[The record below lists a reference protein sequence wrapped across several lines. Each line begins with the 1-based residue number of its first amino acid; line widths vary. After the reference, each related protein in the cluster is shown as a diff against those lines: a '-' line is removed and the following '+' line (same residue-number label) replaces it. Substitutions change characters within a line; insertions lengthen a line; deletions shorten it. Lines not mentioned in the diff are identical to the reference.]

1 MSEDAREPANPVE
14 SVESVESL
22 TPEPV
27 NLVMKTADDSPDDT
41 AMESH
46 VREESGEV
54 TSSQSNELHTG
65 ASDRVNYT
73 NELNEVNEIET
84 KDDHLNIEDDSSN
97 KDADTHIQAAGE
109 DHITHDDNEEEKNDN
124 NKEDEVPVQGKEEE
138 EDDEFGDFDD
148 AEFGEFDDFEAAPE
162 PAEPTQPGPS
172 VAGASEPSVMS
183 LKEGDF
189 TSSAQLQSAVG
200 AILGSMTVQTTD
212 SSEHG
217 PNIHSRGEL
226 DSSAPNSYFSE
237 RSASLWSQ
245 LAVLSPDVRPID
257 WKRSA
262 IRRLLLVSLGV
273 PLDLD
278 EILPRANTKRLVLPS
293 LSKDTDKGK
302 VPERDQSSE
311 EKSTNTGTKE
321 KEAESE
327 ALSKETE
334 AFLSEWGRLAKVSQE
349 ALEGMNEE
357 ELNDHI
363 DRLKTSI
370 EGAEKLNAQWEAKKE
385 GAIKD
390 KEAFE
395 GVIESLV
402 EYAQRLRKK

>member
-1 MSEDAREPANPVE
+1 MSEDARDPVNPVE
-14 SVESVESL
+14 SVESLGPES
-22 TPEPV
+22 V
-27 NLVMKTADDSPDDT
+27 NLEMDTSGKSTDDT

-46 VREESGEV
+46 VEENSEER
-54 TSSQSNELHTG
+54 TSSQSNELHTE
-65 ASDRVNYT
+65 ASGQVNDT
-73 NELNEVNEIET
+73 NELNEVDEIEN
-84 KDDHLNIEDDSSN
+84 KSDHLNTEDNSDN
-97 KDADTHIQAAGE
+97 EDADTHAQTAEE
-109 DHITHDDNEEEKNDN
+109 DHNTHDDHKEEKNDD
-124 NKEDEVPVQGKEEE
+124 KEDKVPVQEEEE

-148 AEFGEFDDFEAAPE
+148 AEFGDFDDFEAAPE
-162 PAEPTQPGPS
+162 PTSSQPEYS
-172 VAGASEPSVMS
+172 EIVAYEEPSLMS

-200 AILGSMTVQTTD
+200 AILGSMTVQATD

-226 DSSAPNSYFSE
+226 DSSAPKSYFSE

-293 LSKDTDKGK
+293 LSKDTEKGK
-302 VPERDQSSE
+302 ASEQDQTSE
-311 EKSTNTGTKE
+311 EKPTNDGAKE

-334 AFLSEWGRLAKVSQE
+334 TLLSEWDRLAKVSQE
-349 ALEGMNEE
+349 ALEGMSEE
-357 ELNDHI
+357 ELKGHI